1 MRALHTVGRR
11 WAVAAGLSV
20 VGLVAGASTAIGAT
34 AGSTQTADT
43 SATRGAYMSRS
54 MMLTVGQVAK
64 ADPRQGWSVQRDRGI
79 LPRTW
84 CGPASQEG
92 KRVAQRLAR
101 GYTDDMS
108 KYGAQYLTRYNTKA
122 DARKAYAS
130 IVAVVRTCKAAKP
143 KSPTHG
149 RKLTV
154 SKVKVGDA
162 TTILR
167 WYDYPLPNDPGS
179 EAGTFPYAVTL
190 KGTTVSVLAFWGY
203 GHGVKPANFQKMA
216 VAAGAKLPR

>member
-1 MRALHTVGRR
+1 MRALNTVGRR

-64 ADPRQGWSVQRDRGI
+64 ADPLQGWSVQRDRGI

-108 KYGAQYLTRYNTKA
+108 KHGAQYLTRY
-122 DARKAYAS
+122 
-130 IVAVVRTCKAAKP
+130 
-143 KSPTHG
+143 
-149 RKLTV
+149 
-154 SKVKVGDA
+154 
-162 TTILR
+162 
-167 WYDYPLPNDPGS
+167 
-179 EAGTFPYAVTL
+179 
-190 KGTTVSVLAFWGY
+190 
-203 GHGVKPANFQKMA
+203 
-216 VAAGAKLPR
+216 